1 MDLHCPS
8 LLAYLLSL
16 HHTKIWSSPYQY
28 MAKSDTKQC
37 YVYLRQNKLLFRC
50 NAIKNRF
57 NCILHVQNLLVLDCF
72 KMKTQQT
79 ANLDVW
85 HRSSSLRYCRFR
97 VNLELNKERQHKH
110 MIHQLTSA
118 FGKYL
123 RTWRYYKFVKE
134 KTLVLVFVFW
144 E

>member
-1 MDLHCPS
+1 MHCPS

-16 HHTKIWSSPYQY
+16 HHTKTWLSPYHY
-28 MAKSDTKQC
+28 KAKNDTKWC
-37 YVYLRQNKLLFRC
+37 YIYLRKNKLLFGR
-50 NAIKNRF
+50 NTIKTRF
-57 NCILHVQNLLVLDCF
+57 SCILDVQSLLALDCF
-72 KMKTQQT
+72 KIKTQQT
-79 ANLDVW
+79 ANLEVW

-134 KTLVLVFVFW
+134 KTLVLVFAFW